1 MISRWVVQ
9 PSYIRVREELRVYV
23 IACLYLAFFLC
34 LQCHSLHEQPFP
46 SHVEQ
51 VVMSCFASIQSRGN
65 FPPRAP
71 SPLVTC
77 NLAIVNSPRP
87 GIGNAWKETTS
98 VFGDSQQHHS
108 TECSARCHVRASSS
122 PPPGFDSDRVKLQK
136 IFVPLNICNKWS
148 RVSRLFEGTE
158 NGER

>member
-1 MISRWVVQ
+1 MSLPVCTL
-9 PSYIRVREELRVYV
+9 PS
-23 IACLYLAFFLC
+23 FLC
-34 LQCHSLHEQPFP
+34 LQCHLLYEQPCL

-136 IFVPLNICNKWS
+136 IFVPLNIRNKWS

-158 NGER
+158 NSERWSNSRAKQNHN

>member
-23 IACLYLAFFLC
+23 IACSYLAFLLC
-34 LQCHSLHEQPFP
+34 LQCHLLHEQPFP
-46 SHVEQ
+46 SHVGQ
-51 VVMSCFASIQSRGN
+51 VVMSYSASIQSRGN

-87 GIGNAWKETTS
+87 GIGNAWKEMNAVS
-98 VFGDSQQHHS
+98 GASQQHHS
-108 TECSARCHVRASSS
+108 TECSFRRHVRASSS
-122 PPPGFDSDRVKLQK
+122 PPPGFDSGRVKLQYP
-136 IFVPLNICNKWS
+136 FCHWTYATKWG